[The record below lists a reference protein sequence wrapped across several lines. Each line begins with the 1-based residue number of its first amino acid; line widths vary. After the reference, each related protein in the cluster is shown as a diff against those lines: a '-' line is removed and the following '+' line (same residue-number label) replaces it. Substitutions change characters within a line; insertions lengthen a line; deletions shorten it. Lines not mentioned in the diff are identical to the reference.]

1 MASNYVFP
9 EPQSEIYEE
18 DVNSDPIANRARI
31 VEVSHHSH
39 ATSSSDISLDDLFE
53 LTGDFVFQ
61 QSSPVTIAT
70 MPAPTQ
76 SQPRFDPPT
85 TPFYSYGYLETLIP
99 RMKTSEQSR
108 SKVNRMLLSR
118 QQPMSHF
125 ASKLAATGLDTTKSE
140 ETRNRLLQANY
151 LGGGQGTPMNLTP
164 SSGNAGN
171 SILDA
176 GIQPARRQNSSRSL
190 KPKAAELF
198 FTSSYQPQRM

>member
-9 EPQSEIYEE
+9 EPQPEIYDE
-18 DVNSDPIANRARI
+18 DINSDPSTNRARI
-31 VEVSHHSH
+31 VEISHHSH
-39 ATSSSDISLDDLFE
+39 ESCSADISLDDLFE

-85 TPFYSYGYLETLIP
+85 SPFYSYGYLETIIP

-118 QQPMSHF
+118 QQHMSHF
-125 ASKLAATGLDTTKSE
+125 ASKLAATGLDTSKSE
-140 ETRNRLLQANY
+140 ETRNRLLHAHY
-151 LGGGQGTPMNLTP
+151 LGGGQETQINLPP
-164 SSGNAGN
+164 SSGNALN
-171 SILDA
+171 SIFDA
-176 GIQPARRQNSSRSL
+176 GI
-190 KPKAAELF
+190 
-198 FTSSYQPQRM
+198 